1 KISYFKEDQDISN
14 ILLHHIEFEPVP
26 MTKRRIRIQG
36 IGVSISDEDVDWEK
50 NVPSDYQGIINRSSM
65 TLKQTT
71 KKELYFLLC
80 IGILIDDG
88 RKVEGFMRQMK

>member
-1 KISYFKEDQDISN
+1 MQLNLK
-14 ILLHHIEFEPVP
+14 
-26 MTKRRIRIQG
+26 TKRRIGIQG

-65 TLKQTT
+65 TLKPTT

-88 RKVEGFMRQMK
+88 RKVINKMFWNLDYVSLEKFHDKN